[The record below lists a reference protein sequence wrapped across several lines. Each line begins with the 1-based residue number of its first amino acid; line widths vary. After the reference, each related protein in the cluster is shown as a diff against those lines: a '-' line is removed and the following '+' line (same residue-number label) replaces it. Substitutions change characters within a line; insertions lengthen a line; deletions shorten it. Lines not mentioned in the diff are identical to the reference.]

1 MTSYGGV
8 EEHLFDDD
16 DHHHHYSFTE
26 ICSELYHKEGPNDQ
40 DPDSSCSS
48 PFTLSPTSSLSS
60 EDAHQSLFGFESSD
74 DDSVRN
80 EACSNGEAKLHCRRR
95 ECGRRSRRES
105 NGRFPPPIPCIGMS
119 GKPLVSLQKIRQ
131 DGRFILV
138 EVMVPSHEFIHA
150 RRENGCLKL
159 HFVHSE
165 SESESES
172 GKSRQAMEA

>member
-16 DHHHHYSFTE
+16 DDHHHYSFTE

-48 PFTLSPTSSLSS
+48 SPFTLSPTSSLSS
-60 EDAHQSLFGFESSD
+60 EDAHPSLFGFESSD

-80 EACSNGEAKLHCRRR
+80 EVCSNGAAKSYCR
-95 ECGRRSRRES
+95 RRSRRES
-105 NGRFPPPIPCIGMS
+105 DGRFPPPIPCIGVS

-138 EVMVPSHEFIHA
+138 EVMIPSHEFIHA
-150 RRENGCLKL
+150 RRENGCLKM

-165 SESESES
+165 SESESEKS
-172 GKSRQAMEA
+172 GMAMEA